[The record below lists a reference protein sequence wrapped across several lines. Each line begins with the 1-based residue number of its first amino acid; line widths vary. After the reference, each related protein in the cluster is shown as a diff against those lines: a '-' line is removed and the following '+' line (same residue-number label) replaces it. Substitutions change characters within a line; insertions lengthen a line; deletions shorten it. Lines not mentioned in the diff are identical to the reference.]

1 MKNELWDSQL
11 FQNDLG
17 LLLGQFHDDFTKGF
31 NNLHQSQWKNN
42 MYKLVNLDMTH
53 VHKRSVEK
61 INSIEQCLRENAKLL
76 LLSAGKYP
84 STSSELIQSVF
95 HDGFLFNEIH
105 QDLNNIITQYT
116 DLQISAGNLLAYV
129 EKNSGFTGFLRGV
142 FKGHSQPAESLLYLT
157 NIQANQLS
165 KKQLQNLFSSAAITF
180 SSSVD
185 VITNKLKQHTLNSW
199 NHGTAYLMEM

>member
-31 NNLHQSQWKNN
+31 NNLHKSQWKNN

-53 VHKRSVEK
+53 VHERSVDK
-61 INSIEQCLRENAKLL
+61 ITSIEECLRENARLL
-76 LLSAGKYP
+76 LLTADKY
-84 STSSELIQSVF
+84 SSNSSELIKSVF
-95 HDGFLFNEIH
+95 HNGFLFNEIN
-105 QDLNNIITQYT
+105 QDLNNIITQYA

-129 EKNSGFTGFLRGV
+129 ENNSGFTVFLRGV
-142 FKGHSQPAESLLYLT
+142 FKGYSKPAESLLDLT
-157 NIQANQLS
+157 NIPANQLS
-165 KKQLQNLFSSAAITF
+165 KKQLQNHFSATAITF

-185 VITNKLKQHTLNSW
+185 VITNKLKQLTLNSW
-199 NHGTAYLMEM
+199 NNGSANLMER